1 MVYEQPESKIIS
13 TVSLPKWMCEFE
25 SLATCSPKHDF
36 VLVIVVSGGMFLGRN
51 GSVNG
56 LINGETFFLTNLV
69 VLQML
74 SLSCQKLSITFYSLS
89 LMALSCPLVFDTES
103 ELDRGG
109 IWVLRLFV
117 PLAFTFPD
125 LLMVGWGGLSIPIP
139 QDSTLVTES
148 KSDFTSHFSEAT

>member
-56 LINGETFFLTNLV
+56 LINGETFFFNKSSCFTNV
-69 VLQML
+69 VIIL
-74 SLSCQKLSITFYSLS
+74 SKIKHHIL
-89 LMALSCPLVFDTES
+89 
-103 ELDRGG
+103 
-109 IWVLRLFV
+109 
-117 PLAFTFPD
+117 FTFTD
-125 LLMVGWGGLSIPIP
+125 GTFV
-139 QDSTLVTES
+139 STRV
-148 KSDFTSHFSEAT
+148 